1 MARKTREEIDA
12 TEAEGTTAEA
22 GADED
27 EDEAQV
33 ELTPEGLEVS
43 TFTINSDKVATHPKA
58 YNGRTFR
65 FRRMGPVTGWEDVT
79 RQAQLLFESP
89 EALRRAINGQGLDL
103 TNQKRIKDEGNA
115 ETPTGADELQESL
128 MSWKVPVPS
137 RGKGGTPKR
146 QREANAAKV
155 VSAAMENPELAELL
169 RQKAQELGITL

>member
-1 MARKTREEIDA
+1 MARKPKEEVEA
-12 TEAEGTTAEA
+12 TEQDN
-22 GADED
+22 GADDNEGKD
-27 EDEAQV
+27 V
-33 ELTPEGLEVS
+33 ELTAEGLEVS

-65 FRRMGPVTGWEDVT
+65 FRRMGPVSDFADVI
-79 RQAQLLFESP
+79 RQAELLFESP

-115 ETPTGADELQESL
+115 ETPTEADALQESL

-146 QREANAAKV
+146 QREQNAAKV
-155 VSAAMENPELAELL
+155 VSAAMENPEIAELL